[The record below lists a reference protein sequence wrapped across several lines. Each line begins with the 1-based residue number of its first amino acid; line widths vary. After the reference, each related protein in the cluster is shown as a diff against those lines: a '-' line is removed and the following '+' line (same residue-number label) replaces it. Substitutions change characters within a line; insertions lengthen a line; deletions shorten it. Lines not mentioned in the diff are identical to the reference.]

1 VLSQHQE
8 ISSDLGLK
16 ARASIV
22 MEILF
27 TYNLLAAAIPSA
39 LEKKEIS
46 LDFGSTSK
54 SIVMEIIFTY
64 HLCAAIP
71 SIPAKNIHQG
81 PEKNAAHRGT
91 PEVGL
96 HKIDIL
102 FLNII
107 RLRTAKHLK

>member
-1 VLSQHQE
+1 MLSQHQE

-22 MEILF
+22 MEI
-27 TYNLLAAAIPSA
+27 
-39 LEKKEIS
+39 
-46 LDFGSTSK
+46 
-54 SIVMEIIFTY
+54 IFTY

-71 SIPAKNIHQG
+71 SIPEKNIHQG
-81 PEKNAAHRGT
+81 PEKNAAHCST

-107 RLRTAKHLK
+107 RLRTAKHFK

>member
-1 VLSQHQE
+1 
-8 ISSDLGLK
+8 
-16 ARASIV
+16 

-27 TYNLLAAAIPSA
+27 TYNLLAAAIPST
-39 LEKKEIS
+39 LEKKEIIS

-71 SIPAKNIHQG
+71 SIPEKNIHQG
-81 PEKNAAHRGT
+81 PEKNAAHCST

-107 RLRTAKHLK
+107 RLRTAKHFK

>member
-1 VLSQHQE
+1 
-8 ISSDLGLK
+8 
-16 ARASIV
+16 

-27 TYNLLAAAIPSA
+27 TYNLLAAAIPSS

-46 LDFGSTSK
+46 LDFGSTCK

-71 SIPAKNIHQG
+71 SIPEKNIHQG
-81 PEKNAAHRGT
+81 AEKNAAHCST

-96 HKIDIL
+96 HKIDIF

-107 RLRTAKHLK
+107 RLRTAKHFK

>member
-1 VLSQHQE
+1 V
-8 ISSDLGLK
+8 K
-16 ARASIV
+16 
-22 MEILF
+22 EILF
-27 TYNLLAAAIPSA
+27 THNLLAAAIPSV
-39 LEKKEIS
+39 LEKKEIN

-71 SIPAKNIHQG
+71 SIPEKNIHRG
-81 PEKNAAHRGT
+81 PEKNAAHCSK

-107 RLRTAKHLK
+107 RSRTAKHFK

>member
-1 VLSQHQE
+1 
-8 ISSDLGLK
+8 
-16 ARASIV
+16 

-27 TYNLLAAAIPSA
+27 TYNLLAAAIPST

-71 SIPAKNIHQG
+71 SIPEKNIHQGPEKNIHQG
-81 PEKNAAHRGT
+81 PEKNAAHCST

-107 RLRTAKHLK
+107 RLRTAKHFK

>member
-1 VLSQHQE
+1 MLSQHQE

-16 ARASIV
+16 ARVSIV

-27 TYNLLAAAIPSA
+27 TYNLLAAAIPSV
-39 LEKKEIS
+39 LEKKEIG

-54 SIVMEIIFTY
+54 RIVMEIIFTY

-71 SIPAKNIHQG
+71 SIP
-81 PEKNAAHRGT
+81 EKNAAHCST

-107 RLRTAKHLK
+107 RSRTAKHFK